1 MFQLVKRGLALRRCG
16 ARFYRSL
23 SPLPPLRVGIPNAIG
38 EQAIQIGKVRIAVA
52 VEARAFKL
60 ADIAGGVGYL
70 LGGEGRCPAITNALP
85 DSLASW
91 NRGLPDIRF
100 INASR
105 SVSLLS
111 V

>member
-38 EQAIQIGKVRIAVA
+38 EQAIQIGKVRIAAA

-60 ADIAGGVGYL
+60 ADIAGGVGSCLAAKADAQRSRMPCQTPWL
-70 LGGEGRCPAITNALP
+70 LGTVDCRIF
-85 DSLASW
+85 AS
-91 NRGLPDIRF
+91 
-100 INASR
+100 
-105 SVSLLS
+105 
-111 V
+111 